1 MSYKK
6 LVTLSVAIA
15 ALALAGCTPTRTQK
29 SFGETVD
36 DGTITAKVKTAL
48 IEDPTTEAR
57 DINVD
62 TRRGVVQLN
71 GFVASDPGRTQAAR
85 VARGVP
91 GVTRVEN
98 NLTLQREVRTAGGVM
113 DDATITT
120 TVKANLAADP
130 VTSALAIKVETHDG
144 RVQLGGWVDSKAAKT
159 QAGQVAAAVRGVTAV
174 QNDLDIKK

>member
-1 MSYKK
+1 MSQRK
-6 LVTLSVAIA
+6 LLALSVAVA
-15 ALALAGCTPTRTQK
+15 ALAMAGCTATRTQK

-48 IEDPTTEAR
+48 IEDPAAEAR

-71 GFVASDPGRTQAAR
+71 GFVESEQGRTQAAK
-85 VARGVP
+85 VARSVP

-98 NLTLQREVRTAGGVM
+98 NLKLQGEVRTAGEVI
-113 DDATITT
+113 DDGMITT

-130 VTSALAIKVETHDG
+130 VTSALAVKVETHDG
-144 RVQLGGWVDSKAAKT
+144 RVQLGGWVDSQPAKT
-159 QAGQVAAAVRGVTAV
+159 QAGRVAAAVQGVTAV
-174 QNDLDIKK
+174 QNNLDIKK